1 MAAGKET
8 LYAQFSLLN
17 YLRGSRDARTV
28 KEILSHLHNNTNW
41 GREQLVNG
49 PSDQGIRNVQNW
61 LRDLRESSEFGKQI
75 EWEQDPENRKQFR
88 YKSRLPAAGKA
99 EMPIEEACTVLMA
112 EKLLDVLLPADFYD
126 ASLQDLF
133 RTAREVLRKYDAR
146 PKHARRQVKAYLDRV
161 VIADRGQGLV
171 RDRVPYDVLG
181 VISKAMLDGKCVSA
195 RYQRDERL
203 LHPYGLVIRGPK
215 IYLLAVDD
223 HAERAVPPSELR
235 PYQFLCVRLHDA
247 YVSDRN
253 NRVPENFDAAHFVA
267 AGGMDVA
274 TGEESLPKR
283 AFTLKLRV
291 MDGTRDNLLQDLEE
305 YPLSREQT
313 IHKERGTDSHV
324 LTAAGMRASHQLIE
338 WIVGRLDRV
347 EVLEPKSLR
356 NHVGERIAAIHT
368 LYQSGIA

>member
-1 MAAGKET
+1 
-8 LYAQFSLLN
+8 
-17 YLRGSRDARTV
+17 
-28 KEILSHLHNNTNW
+28 
-41 GREQLVNG
+41 
-49 PSDQGIRNVQNW
+49 
-61 LRDLRESSEFGKQI
+61 
-75 EWEQDPENRKQFR
+75 
-88 YKSRLPAAGKA
+88 
-99 EMPIEEACTVLMA
+99 MA
-112 EKLLDVLLPADFYD
+112 EKLLDALLPADFYD

-195 RYQRDERL
+195 RYRGGERL

-215 IYLLAVDD
+215 IYLLGVDD
-223 HAERAVPPSELR
+223 HAQRVVPASELR

-247 YVSDRN
+247 KVSDKN
-253 NRVPENFDAAHFVA
+253 NRVPENFDATHFVT

-274 TGEESLPKR
+274 AGEETLPKR

-291 MDGTRDNLLQDLEE
+291 IDGLRDNLLQDLEE
-305 YPLSREQT
+305 FPLSREQT
-313 IHKERGTDSHV
+313 IHKERSTDNHV

-338 WIVGRLDRV
+338 WIVARLDRV
-347 EVLEPKSLR
+347 EVLEPRSLR
-356 NHVGERIAAIHT
+356 NHVADRIAAAASI
-368 LYQSGIA
+368 YRS